1 MIIKG
6 QNLMCF
12 AGGKSIAFA
21 TNHTLEVSGET
32 ISTSTKDNAGG
43 EWETSEMGLLSWTC
57 SSENLVGDPRSGLGY
72 DELFDMMVKKQPV
85 DLVFALKSTTSTP
98 GEAYEAPTG
107 GWTAK
112 TNDGH
117 KGKAYITSLTLNAPN
132 GENSTMSVTFTG
144 CGALTKVSTTA
155 TAGTKSVVAND
166 AKA

>member
-1 MIIKG
+1 MIYKG
-6 QNLMCF
+6 NNLMCF
-12 AGGKSIAFA
+12 VSGKSIAFA
-21 TNHTLEVSGET
+21 TNHTLEISGET
-32 ISTSTKDNAGG
+32 VSTSTKDNGGG

-72 DELFDMMVKKQPV
+72 DELFDLMVKKQPV
-85 DLVFALKSTTSTP
+85 DLVFALKSTVSAA
-98 GEAYEAPTG
+98 GEYYEAPTA

-117 KGKAYITSLTLNAPN
+117 KGKAFITSLTLNAPN

-144 CGALTKVSTTA
+144 CGALTKVATTT
-155 TAGTKSVVAND
+155 TAGTKSVTAD

>member
-12 AGGKSIAFA
+12 VGGKSIAFA
-21 TNHTLEVSGET
+21 TSHTLEVSGET
-32 ISTSTKDNAGG
+32 VDVSTKDNGGG
-43 EWETSEMGLLSWTC
+43 EWATSEMGLLSWTC

-72 DELFDMMVKKQPV
+72 DELFDLMIKKEPV
-85 DLVFALKSTTSTP
+85 ELVFALKSTVSA
-98 GEAYEAPTG
+98 GGQAYEAPTA

-117 KGKAYITSLTLNAPN
+117 KGKAYITSLSLNAPN

-144 CGALTKVSTTA
+144 TSALTKVNTTSGA
-155 TAGTKSVVAND
+155 ASTKSVENL
-166 AKA
+166 KA

>member
-6 QNLMCF
+6 QNLMAF
-12 AGGKSIAFA
+12 VGGKSVAFA
-21 TNHTLEVSGET
+21 TNHTLEISGET
-32 ISTSTKDNAGG
+32 VSTSTKDNGGG

-85 DLVFALKSTTSTP
+85 DLVFALKSTVASA
-98 GEAYEAPTG
+98 GEYYEAPTA

-155 TAGTKSVVAND
+155 GVSTKSVVAND

>member
-12 AGGKSIAFA
+12 VGGKSIAFA
-21 TNHTLEVSGET
+21 TSHTLEITGET
-32 ISTSTKDNAGG
+32 ISTSTKDNGGG

-57 SSENLVGDPRSGLGY
+57 SSENLIGDPRSGLGY
-72 DELFDMMVKKQPV
+72 DALFDMMVKKQAV
-85 DLVFALKSTTSTP
+85 DLVFAMKSTVAAG
-98 GEAYEAPTG
+98 GEYYEAPTA

-117 KGKAYITSLTLNAPN
+117 KGKAYITSLSLNAPN
-132 GENSTMSVTFTG
+132 GENTTMSVTFTG
-144 CGALTKVSTTA
+144 CGALTKVATGSTA
-155 TAGTKSVVAND
+155 AETKSVSQI